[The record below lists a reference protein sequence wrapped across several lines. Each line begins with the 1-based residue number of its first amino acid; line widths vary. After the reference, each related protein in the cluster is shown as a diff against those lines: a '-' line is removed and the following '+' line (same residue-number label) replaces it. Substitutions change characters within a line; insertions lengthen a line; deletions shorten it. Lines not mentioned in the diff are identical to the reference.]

1 MTKILK
7 RNFNGQ
13 KATRVTVLAPE
24 VAAVPGDVSPTPLKK
39 KPVLATIS
47 KTPEDGL

>member
-1 MTKILK
+1 VTRAENMTKILK

-13 KATRVTVLAPE
+13 MATRVT
-24 VAAVPGDVSPTPLKK
+24 
-39 KPVLATIS
+39 VLATIS